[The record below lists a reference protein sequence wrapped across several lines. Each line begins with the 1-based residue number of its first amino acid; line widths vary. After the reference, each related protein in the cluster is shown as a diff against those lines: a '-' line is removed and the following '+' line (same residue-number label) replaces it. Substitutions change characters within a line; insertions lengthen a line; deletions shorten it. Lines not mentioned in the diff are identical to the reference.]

1 MARSTSCARPMS
13 TTTPFGSSV
22 SARNAASIT
31 KVAPCSAWAGP
42 NISPRNE
49 WAIMM
54 RSRTST
60 ACIGTSAWLRIAD
73 EPTQDRANG
82 RRDLREGGGR
92 VGERHRRCEQR
103 VEPRVGEQV
112 ERGCDAAAVG
122 PARAVRGGDL
132 ADLARDQLE
141 PAAVE

>member
-1 MARSTSCARPMS
+1 MASSAVWAAPMS

-31 KVAPCSAWAGP
+31 NVAPCSAWAGP

-60 ACIGTSAWLRIAD
+60 AYIGTSAWLRIVDQLA
-73 EPTQDRANG
+73 QDRAH
-82 RRDLREGGGR
+82 RCQDLRNVHGQL
-92 VGERHRRCEQR
+92 GERHRRREQR
-103 VEPRVGEQV
+103 IESRVGEQV
-112 ERGCDAAAVG
+112 EGGRDAARGC
-122 PARAVRGGDL
+122 PARAGR
-132 ADLARDQLE
+132 
-141 PAAVE
+141 

>member
-1 MARSTSCARPMS
+1 MS
-13 TTTPFGSSV
+13 MTTPFGSSA

-49 WAIMM
+49 WAIMI

-60 ACIGTSAWLRIAD
+60 AYIGPSDWLRIVD
-73 EPTQDRANG
+73 ELAQDRAD
-82 RRDLREGGGR
+82 RRQDLRR
-92 VGERHRRCEQR
+92 VRRQVRERDRRREQR
-103 VEPRVGEQV
+103 VEPRVGEQI
-112 ERGCDAAAVG
+112 EGSRDAALVR
-122 PARAVRGGDL
+122 PARAVRWGDL

-141 PAAVE
+141 TSAVEGAAE